1 MHAKNFRIRSSITE
15 YGWTNLTISGVT
27 HEPWQFCAS
36 YLGEHPITAFLSLL
50 VDLCAEESAEKLPK
64 LHHDYQPPMRY
75 EQKLCSEPG
84 VCMLSAQADESYQ
97 QVSFSIVENEDFMQP
112 EKGITEPIVDCIIG
126 YEDFIRAIY
135 DWTAITF
142 ARQGMMNLR
151 NNWGADISSD
161 VHYVIPLDWVL
172 ILAARINMASIDI
185 DWSAEIEISLLSR
198 LISDGNKLI
207 SKE

>member
-1 MHAKNFRIRSSITE
+1 
-15 YGWTNLTISGVT
+15 
-27 HEPWQFCAS
+27 
-36 YLGEHPITAFLSLL
+36 
-50 VDLCAEESAEKLPK
+50 
-64 LHHDYQPPMRY
+64 MRY